1 MKIVM
6 WLELKYTKPHKMFQN
21 YLESY
26 LIYININPKQIVIGL
41 IQMAKINISVT
52 PKILV

>member
-1 MKIVM
+1 MWFAKI
-6 WLELKYTKPHKMFQN
+6 YTKPLTNFQN

-26 LIYININPKQIVIGL
+26 LIYILNINPKKIVIGL

>member
-1 MKIVM
+1 MWFAKI
-6 WLELKYTKPHKMFQN
+6 YTKPLTNFQN

-26 LIYININPKQIVIGL
+26 FIYIKYKSKENSYWINSNGQN
-41 IQMAKINISVT
+41 NISVT